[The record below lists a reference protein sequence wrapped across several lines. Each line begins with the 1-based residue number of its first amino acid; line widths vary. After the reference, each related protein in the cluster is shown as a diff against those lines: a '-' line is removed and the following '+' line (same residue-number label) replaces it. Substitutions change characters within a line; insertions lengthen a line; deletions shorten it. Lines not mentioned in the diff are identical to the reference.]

1 MKGQMSLHIRAISPQ
16 PLLFALKK
24 KRCRWRLRPNFK
36 GQFMRVWYLLHM
48 RAMKDQMSLHIR
60 AISPQPLLFAL
71 KKKRCRWR
79 FRPTF
84 VPFKVVV
91 LVLLIHD
98 LMFPHWIDGAP
109 CLMRVFYALLSV
121 LLCFAI
127 IMSRKRESMITC
139 LHCLPTI
146 SVLWLLL
153 TVPWVC
159 LRCVIVVLSG
169 HTRLIFIGQFIWV
182 WCLSRNWAEKDQT
195 RWHIC
200 ALSPHQSLRK

>member
-1 MKGQMSLHIRAISPQ
+1 MRAMKGQMSLHIRAISPQ

-24 KRCRWRLRPNFK
+24 NRCRWRLRPNFK

-48 RAMKDQMSLHIR
+48 RAMKNQMSLHIR

-84 VPFKVVV
+84 VPFKAVV

-127 IMSRKRESMITC
+127 IMSRKRE
-139 LHCLPTI
+139 HDY
-146 SVLWLLL
+146 LLS
-153 TVPWVC
+153 
-159 LRCVIVVLSG
+159 LS
-169 HTRLIFIGQFIWV
+169 
-182 WCLSRNWAEKDQT
+182 SYD
-195 RWHIC
+195 
-200 ALSPHQSLRK
+200 

>member
-1 MKGQMSLHIRAISPQ
+1 MRAMKGQMSLHIRAISPQ

-84 VPFKVVV
+84 VPFKAVV

-109 CLMRVFYALLSV
+109 CLMRVFLCFTECSPLFCNHHVEEEREHDYLLS
-121 LLCFAI
+121 
-127 IMSRKRESMITC
+127 
-139 LHCLPTI
+139 
-146 SVLWLLL
+146 
-153 TVPWVC
+153 
-159 LRCVIVVLSG
+159 LS
-169 HTRLIFIGQFIWV
+169 
-182 WCLSRNWAEKDQT
+182 SYD
-195 RWHIC
+195 
-200 ALSPHQSLRK
+200 